1 MYVPSRILRE
11 QLHDALEKA
20 NEIVM
25 KIKRTLW
32 SSILFL
38 IALNFWLNYQYRQPH
53 HHTFQFLWNNN
64 CKTRPAIQI
73 SVFFTPPLPQRS
85 KYQWQNSGDIIFVYN
100 FVHNSFMWWVV
111 VGRSVIHHHPS
122 TNHNLSCGR
131 VVHKVVHIVVVLE
144 PLISMFQFSAFPFAK
159 QALCNL
165 WKDIEF
171 VGKPFF
177 FFFRKLDWN

>member
-1 MYVPSRILRE
+1 MHRKHASSQGGRPHMYVPSRSLRE

-25 KIKRTLW
+25 KMKRTLW

-73 SVFFTPPLPQRS
+73 SVFFTPPSPKEVNINGKILVTQS
-85 KYQWQNSGDIIFVYN
+85 LCII
-100 FVHNSFMWWVV
+100 
-111 VGRSVIHHHPS
+111 
-122 TNHNLSCGR
+122 
-131 VVHKVVHIVVVLE
+131 
-144 PLISMFQFSAFPFAK
+144 
-159 QALCNL
+159 LCTIRLCDEL
-165 WKDIEF
+165 WLVE
-171 VGKPFF
+171 G
-177 FFFRKLDWN
+177 